1 MDKAYGRPT
10 LRARELRAN
19 ATDAERLLWTHL
31 SARKIAG
38 VRFNRQVP
46 IGPFICDFVSRATKL
61 IVEVDGGQHDSN
73 ASADEARTRYLE
85 ARGFRVIRFWNNE
98 VLQQIEGVVDEIERA
113 LADRPS
119 PNPSRR
125 REGSSVASVARSAP

>member
-1 MDKAYGRPT
+1 LDKAYGRPT

-31 SARKIAG
+31 SARKVAG

-46 IGPFICDFVSRATKL
+46 IGPFICDFVSRSAKL

-73 ASADEARTRYLE
+73 ASADEVRTRYLE
-85 ARGFRVIRFWNNE
+85 AG
-98 VLQQIEGVVDEIERA
+98 GK
-113 LADRPS
+113 
-119 PNPSRR
+119 
-125 REGSSVASVARSAP
+125 